1 MDSLVK
7 QHNTLS
13 SYTFTEHH
21 LVRANPWIIENLQN
35 TDYYRM
41 MARDSFVYNQ
51 KDLVVLEKGC
61 MIQIPSAQKTLEL
74 ENAFKRTTLDINI
87 PEFKLRIIEDSNVL
101 YSIPIRVGKNE
112 KRFLK
117 MSGKIEDLRTKTG
130 EGVIINYI
138 RNPRYVNPA
147 NNHEYFVTRRDDN
160 KLTKLPQIPFI
171 ETEINGFRY
180 GQLIHPT
187 TNPATLGKASSNGCI
202 GTSEAD
208 AWLIYYYAPIGTKIN
223 IRYDLTR
230 INTSGDTIVFKDI
243 YTINKSQ
250 ID

>member
-21 LVRANPWIIENLQN
+21 LVRANPWLIENLQN

-138 RNPRYVNPA
+138 RNPRYVNPV

-208 AWLIYYYAPIGTKIN
+208 AWLIYYYAPIGTNIN

-250 ID
+250 MD